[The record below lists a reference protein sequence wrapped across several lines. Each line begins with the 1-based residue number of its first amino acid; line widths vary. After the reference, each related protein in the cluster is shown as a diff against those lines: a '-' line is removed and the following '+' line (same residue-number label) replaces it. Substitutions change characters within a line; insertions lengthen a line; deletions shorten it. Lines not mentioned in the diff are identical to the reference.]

1 MSKQLDEYKMALRSA
16 DNHNHEM
23 QAKLEIV
30 TEQRDK
36 LAVALVGI
44 KNELG
49 VVQPEYPAPVANAV
63 KIADAA
69 LQPLTNPKPMTRDE
83 LYSILE
89 NFAIS
94 EEDAQEKLALIWG
107 QPFDGETQKITEKD
121 EGESK
126 YLKWCK
132 TRSAEDHASYRR
144 LLD

>member
-49 VVQPEYPAPVANAV
+49 VVQPKYSAPVANAV
-63 KIADAA
+63 KIADEA
-69 LQPLTNPKPMTRDE
+69 LQHEFTCRFREYVPRP
-83 LYSILE
+83 
-89 NFAIS
+89 
-94 EEDAQEKLALIWG
+94 
-107 QPFDGETQKITEKD
+107 
-121 EGESK
+121 
-126 YLKWCK
+126 
-132 TRSAEDHASYRR
+132 
-144 LLD
+144 